1 MKSLRLFY
9 LSDCL
14 EYFGST
20 NWLDMVY
27 FTSVMIFFASACTLL
42 FDIYFIF
49 IWKNINTVIRI
60 D

>member
-1 MKSLRLFY
+1 MKFLRLFY
-9 LSDCL
+9 LPDWL

-27 FTSVMIFFASACTLL
+27 FTSITIFFASAYTLL

-49 IWKNINTVIRI
+49 IWKNINTVAMI